1 MKKKLKKILKV
12 FLKII
17 AVILC
22 LILVFACFSAIANKG
37 YNKKMIEYAASFEP
51 VSIENQLIPEK
62 DAEGNWTFTTDREL
76 KIMHLTDVHLGGG
89 WIPKRMTPLQ

>member
-51 VSIENQLIPEK
+51 VSIENQLIPAVSRMMEPLGYDK
-62 DAEGNWTFTTDREL
+62 DRLREL
-76 KIMHLTDVHLGGG
+76 SSNERQQSLDAFF
-89 WIPKRMTPLQ
+89 

>member
-12 FLKII
+12 FLKVL

-37 YNKKMIEYAASFEP
+37 YNKKATEYAASFEP
-51 VSIENQLIPEK
+51 VKIENQLIPEK
-62 DAEGNWTFTTDREL
+62 DENGYRTFTTDREL
-76 KIMHLTDVHLGGG
+76 KIMHLT
-89 WIPKRMTPLQ
+89 LQMAEQKKMVL